1 MTIRKLAPME
11 NQTYTELEE
20 LAHGVPAMNEL
31 TRLYQT
37 WEGGNIDALAAYI
50 AFDRIAK
57 AAEDFKNLL
66 KDNALAEADKWGE
79 KTFKYMG
86 VEVQKKAAAGRW
98 DYKGVKQWAE
108 AKANLSAI
116 EERAKAAAEMY
127 LKFGT
132 QAVSED
138 GELIEG
144 ARYTAGKDTL
154 AIKA

>member
-1 MTIRKLAPME
+1 ME
-11 NQTYTELEE
+11 NQTYTEIEE

-31 TRLYQT
+31 TRLYQL
-37 WEGGNIDALAAYI
+37 WEGGSIDALAAYI

-66 KDNALAEADKWGE
+66 KDNAMAEADKWSE
-79 KTFKYMG
+79 KTFQYMG
-86 VEVQKKAAAGRW
+86 VEVQKKAGPGRW
-98 DYKGVKQWAE
+98 DYKGVKAWAE
-108 AKANLSAI
+108 AKAKLQSV
-116 EERAKAAAEMY
+116 EEAAKAAALMQT
-127 LKFGT
+127 KFGA
-132 QAVSED
+132 QAVTED

>member
-1 MTIRKLAPME
+1 ME
-11 NQTYTELEE
+11 NQNAYQELEE
-20 LAHGVPAMNEL
+20 LAHGVPAINEL

-37 WEGGNIDALAAYI
+37 WEGGHIDALAAYI

-57 AAEDFKNLL
+57 AAADFRELL
-66 KDNALAEADKWGE
+66 KDNALTEAEKWGE
-79 KTFKYMG
+79 KTFSYMG
-86 VEVQKKAAAGRW
+86 VEVQKKAGPGRW
-98 DYKGVKQWAE
+98 DFKGVKAWAE

-127 LKFGT
+127 IKFGT

-144 ARYTAGKDTL
+144 ARYTAGRELL

>member
-1 MTIRKLAPME
+1 ME
-11 NQTYTELEE
+11 HNFEELEE
-20 LAHGVPAMNEL
+20 IAYGVPAITEL
-31 TRLYQT
+31 TRIYQQ
-37 WEGGNIDALAAYI
+37 WESGNIDALAAYI

-66 KDNALAEADKWGE
+66 KDNALAEADKWSE
-79 KTFKYMG
+79 KTFSYMG
-86 VEVQKKAAAGRW
+86 VEVQKKAGPGRW
-98 DYKGVKQWAE
+98 DFKGVKAWAE

-138 GELIEG
+138 GELINV
-144 ARYTAGKDTL
+144 AKYTAGKDTL
-154 AIKA
+154 AIKE

>member
-1 MTIRKLAPME
+1 ME
-11 NQTYTELEE
+11 QQNQYNELEE
-20 LAHGVPAMNEL
+20 LAHGVPAINEL

-37 WEGGNIDALAAYI
+37 WEGGHIDALAAYI
-50 AFDRIAK
+50 AFDLIAK

-79 KTFKYMG
+79 KTFSYMG
-86 VEVQKKAAAGRW
+86 VEVQKKAGPGRW
-98 DYKGVKQWAE
+98 DFKGVKAWAE

-116 EERAKAAAEMY
+116 EEAAKAAALMQT
-127 LKFGT
+127 KFGA
-132 QAVSED
+132 QAVTED

>member
-1 MTIRKLAPME
+1 ME
-11 NQTYTELEE
+11 NQNAYNELEE
-20 LAHGVPAMNEL
+20 LAHGVPAINEL
-31 TRLYQT
+31 TRLYHT
-37 WEGGNIDALAAYI
+37 WEGGHIDALAAYI
-50 AFDRIAK
+50 AFDRIANV
-57 AAEDFKNLL
+57 AADFRELL
-66 KDNALAEADKWGE
+66 KDNALTEAEKWSE

-86 VEVQKKAAAGRW
+86 VEVQKKAGPGRW
-98 DYKGVKQWAE
+98 DFKGVKAWAE